1 MIACAVRAI
10 LVVMAVSALRLRSAR
25 RASFG
30 KRAVV
35 RSKPSL
41 PVGAIGALD
50 NADNG
55 LSARRRDSDCV
66 RLLQLAVA
74 DALLG
79 DFDPA
84 RAEHGP
90 HRVLQEQP
98 QLSRIPN
105 SAERFGN
112 LVRSRAEAGNRGC
125 SELLLQENVHR
136 ESQSPSDRRA
146 SLRTSFH

>member
-1 MIACAVRAI
+1 MRITVSVRVDATAI
-10 LVVMAVSALRLRSAR
+10 LSAFSSWLWPTRS
-25 RASFG
+25 S
-30 KRAVV
+30 VI
-35 RSKPSL
+35 SMISIP
-41 PVGAIGALD
+41 
-50 NADNG
+50 
-55 LSARRRDSDCV
+55 
-66 RLLQLAVA
+66 
-74 DALLG
+74 
-79 DFDPA
+79 

-112 LVRSRAEAGNRGC
+112 LVWSRAEAGNRGC

-136 ESQSPSDRRA
+136 ESQSLFDRRA